1 MFYTL
6 REVSRYGVFL
16 VCIFPNGTEYG
27 EIRLNL
33 GFLKWKPVSTGLSQ
47 YSILD
52 IALSVAS
59 AITICFNN
67 KQLEYLISIKT
78 KFGGNVARHFLSIT
92 SIQKWKKISIK
103 PYCLL
108 SLTKQYTVFD
118 DHKNIL
124 CKTEGW
130 FAAMQI

>member
-1 MFYTL
+1 MNFSFSKIAFSQEPFETRVQFKEYLKSIALVFHVKCVLYTTW
-6 REVSRYGVFL
+6 RVSRYRVFL

-27 EIRLNL
+27 EIRLKL

-47 YSILD
+47 YSIFD

-92 SIQKWKKISIK
+92 SI
-103 PYCLL
+103 
-108 SLTKQYTVFD
+108 
-118 DHKNIL
+118 
-124 CKTEGW
+124 
-130 FAAMQI
+130 